1 MFVPNNQGCKLHIS
15 TRKHKQKAIPEV
27 VLLFPKSPKFHKA
40 LFNNLF
46 YKLYLQ
52 NARTPLFQRGLEPN
66 LQGFA
71 LNLQGFALQFARF
84 CAELA
89 RFCVRRQHCHGSK
102 SFSEYVTS
110 SLQIVNRFNKYLI
123 LEFSQ
128 EKVSLHQHLRC
139 SLVIMRSAVSA
150 DLLPVGYKLT

>member
-1 MFVPNNQGCKLHIS
+1 MPNNLGCYLYTS
-15 TRKHKQKAIPEV
+15 TRKHKLKVVPEA

-52 NARTPLFQRGLEPN
+52 YARTPLFQRGLEPN

-71 LNLQGFALQFARF
+71 LNLQGFAS
-84 CAELA
+84 
-89 RFCVRRQHCHGSK
+89 RQQHRHGTK

-139 SLVIMRSAVSA
+139 SLVIMRSAVGA

>member
-1 MFVPNNQGCKLHIS
+1 MGEKPFIYREFGTEL
-15 TRKHKQKAIPEV
+15 
-27 VLLFPKSPKFHKA
+27 
-40 LFNNLF
+40 
-46 YKLYLQ
+46 
-52 NARTPLFQRGLEPN
+52 
-66 LQGFA
+66 
-71 LNLQGFALQFARF
+71 ARF

-89 RFCVRRQHCHGSK
+89 RFCVRRQHRHGSK
-102 SFSEYVTS
+102 SFSEYVKS

-139 SLVIMRSAVSA
+139 SLVIMRSAVST